1 MAVTNTETFTNPRDN
16 LPNTYTD
23 VQVREIDFVSR
34 FGTSWQ
40 ALQEVLGIMN
50 PIKKQNGTQL
60 VSYKASVELADGD
73 VDAGCVIPY
82 SKKKLQEYT
91 HGNVKLKKYAT
102 GTPIEDVEKYGAQNA
117 IVRTDDA
124 FLQELQSE
132 VTGTFYT
139 FLLDDTA
146 AMTGNYETFQMAC
159 SMAIGK
165 VRDKFKRMRKSITDV
180 VLFVNTLDVYA
191 YLGNAPISTQT
202 AFGLEYVQNFL
213 GARTV
218 IISSDIPQNTVVAI
232 PSENIVLYYVDPSD
246 SEFAQMGLPY
256 TTDGDTNLIGFH
268 VNGNY
273 STAVGENFALMGMD
287 LWCEYAD
294 GVAVVTVDANP
305 LNAPVV
311 APVADNV
318 TEPWGGKSASDM
330 QDDITV
336 SNGVISG
343 TLKFIEGGIA
353 PTGPLAGDGYFLFLK
368 WDSIAAG
375 ANSIKVGLQPS
386 ATGMP
391 LQECYDDPDRNG
403 VFKISGNDQNFV
415 IVVGNTTNG
424 KKTKSVYGLNLTFA
438 PADENIGA

>member
-23 VQVREIDFVSR
+23 VAVREIDFVSR

-60 VSYKASVELADGD
+60 VSYKASVTLTDGD

-82 SKKKLQEYT
+82 SKKALQAYT
-91 HGNVKLKKYAT
+91 HGEVKLKKYAT
-102 GTPIEDVEKYGAQNA
+102 ATPIEDVEKYGAQNA

-132 VTGTFYT
+132 ITTNFHT
-139 FLLDDTA
+139 FLQDDTE
-146 AMTGNYETFQMAC
+146 AMTGTYGTFQMAC

-180 VLFVNTLDVYA
+180 VLFVNTLDAYE
-191 YLGNAPISTQT
+191 YLGNANISTQT

-218 IISSDIPQNTVVAI
+218 IISSDIEQGNVIAVPA
-232 PSENIVLYYVDPSD
+232 ENIVLYYVDPSD
-246 SEFAQMGLPY
+246 SEFAKMGLVY

-273 STAVGENFALMGMD
+273 GTAVGENFAIMGMT

-294 GVAVVTVDANP
+294 GVAVITIDANP
-305 LNAPVV
+305 LKAPTI
-311 APVADNV
+311 APVAGSEE
-318 TEPWGGKSASDM
+318 EPWGHHSASQM
-330 QDDITV
+330 QNDIV
-336 SNGVISG
+336 VANGTITG
-343 TLKFIEGGIA
+343 DLYFIEGGLA
-353 PTGPLAGDGYFLFLK
+353 PSGPLAGDGYFMFLQASSI
-368 WDSIAAG
+368 DSN
-375 ANSIKVGLQPS
+375 ANSLMVGLQPS
-386 ATGMP
+386 AGTG
-391 LQECYDDPDRNG
+391 LQELINDPDKS
-403 VFKISGNDQNFV
+403 VVMKIAGNNQKFV
-415 IVVGNTTNG
+415 TIIKNTTTG
-424 KKTKSVYGLNLTFA
+424 QQTKSVYTLNLNYI